1 MRFKPM
7 PSHQRAFIH
16 ALAGD
21 FGFDSES
28 MDPEPH
34 RHVYVFK
41 TPRFVASPMKTLAEC
56 VRVRALANAAV
67 VEAATE
73 VQQRRMMVK
82 NEPFNGFLLT
92 GPRFALTIEELRGE
106 FAAAF
111 AGVKGVGFEISFLPS
126 EHIVLKAHPAS
137 AASTIPPSSL
147 EGMLKSLKP
156 ALVAVVNAK
165 HLAASVH
172 LVALDGSLNLL
183 RREVDKSVD
192 EEGWSTVAAKAAGP
206 RFATSVQPVGGKSA
220 FMVLGSKGREKKKKV
235 EKVERQEVVEDWEEE
250 MRREEE
256 GVMKSAEMES
266 KAMGEGAVEVDAG
279 EEKGK
284 EGLGGESF
292 GEEVEEMEGPVVKD
306 NTGDAASAEAD
317 THAGP
322 EGGIAN
328 VSAAAGSGTDSAAA
342 PVVNEA
348 HA

>member
-1 MRFKPM
+1 M

-16 ALAGD
+16 ALAAD
-21 FGFDSES
+21 FGLDSES

-56 VRVRALANAAV
+56 ARIRALASAAA

-73 VQQRRMMVK
+73 VQQRKMMVR

-111 AGVKGVGFEISFLPS
+111 AGVKGLGFEISFLPP
-126 EHIVLKAHPAS
+126 EHIVLEAHPAS
-137 AASTIPPSSL
+137 AATTIPPSSL
-147 EGMLKSLKP
+147 EGMLKSLKT
-156 ALVAVVNAK
+156 ALVAVVNTK

-206 RFATSVQPVGGKSA
+206 RFATRVQPVGGKSA
-220 FMVLGSKGREKKKKV
+220 FMVLGSKGREKEKKKK
-235 EKVERQEVVEDWEEE
+235 EKVEREEVVDDWEED

-256 GVMKSAEMES
+256 GLMRSAEAELA
-266 KAMGEGAVEVDAG
+266 AMGGRAAEG

-284 EGLGGESF
+284 EGLGGESL
-292 GEEVEEMEGPVVKD
+292 GEEVEESKSPGRDD
-306 NTGDAASAEAD
+306 NSRETASREVDASAGAD
-317 THAGP
+317 
-322 EGGIAN
+322 GG
-328 VSAAAGSGTDSAAA
+328 SAAVSGAAGRGTDTATA
-342 PVVNEA
+342 PAVDEA
-348 HA
+348 HV